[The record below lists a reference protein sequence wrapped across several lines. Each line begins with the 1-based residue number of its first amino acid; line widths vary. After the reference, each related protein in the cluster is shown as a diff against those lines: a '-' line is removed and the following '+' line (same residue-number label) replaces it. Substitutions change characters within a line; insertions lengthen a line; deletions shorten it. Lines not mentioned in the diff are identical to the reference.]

1 MLRAPLRPSGG
12 RLADWKSNLC
22 EDGIRRSACLSLRL
36 CLRPLSGFLLG
47 SQTASAIEKKR
58 ALGSPL

>member
-22 EDGIRRSACLSLRL
+22 EDGIRRSGCLSLRL
-36 CLRPLSGFLLG
+36 CLRP
-47 SQTASAIEKKR
+47 SQAFSQAVRTASAIEKKR